1 MGLEIRIIINDRFTG
16 NRRSH
21 KYRATPE
28 EIEQNRKE
36 IAIQNE
42 RDKRAREKAL
52 SEYENQRPRINNS
65 PLS

>member
-1 MGLEIRIIINDRFTG
+1 MGLEIRIIINDTG
-16 NRRSH
+16 NRGGH

-52 SEYENQRPRINNS
+52 AEYENQTPQNRCS

>member
-16 NRRSH
+16 NRGSH

-42 RDKRAREKAL
+42 RDKRAREEAYRNTNTNAPQNK
-52 SEYENQRPRINNS
+52 
-65 PLS
+65 